1 MNRYNLTQWRYKF
14 SLFVKKKPKTN
25 MRYSPRSVLA
35 TVARTTKQRRRI
47 ILIARKAITV
57 TEYVDTQTD
66 GFCFVYIRQLKFRFT
81 AVTA

>member
-1 MNRYNLTQWRYKF
+1 MALQIFTLCK
-14 SLFVKKKPKTN
+14 KKKPKTN

>member
-1 MNRYNLTQWRYKF
+1 
-14 SLFVKKKPKTN
+14 

-35 TVARTTKQRRRI
+35 TVARTTKQKSRL

-66 GFCFVYIRQLKFRFT
+66 RFCFVYIRQLKHKCC
-81 AVTA
+81 VGMYNLKKIYG

>member
-1 MNRYNLTQWRYKF
+1 
-14 SLFVKKKPKTN
+14 

-57 TEYVDTQTD
+57 TEYVDAQTD
-66 GFCFVYIRQLKFRFT
+66 GFCFVYIRQLK